1 MRRNN
6 QQGNMKAAVEERPFD
21 AVEISMGGV
30 DLEKLAV
37 IPGLENSS
45 KKSNPC
51 GFRLDGRPCKLCGED
66 EEQEESICEPEKF
79 EKSSRQEVLLQ
90 APQEAQPES
99 LPDANVAER
108 KHKLLA
114 SAPVKRGRHKTQQP
128 TSKQLPPEAPSP
140 FSNDTDAY
148 ERKKQRAKQ
157 TRVQLNDALER
168 LGRAMEH
175 ATDDSQ
181 RRLAQLENLFVL
193 TPLPKSLPHLEQSQK
208 HPKCYH
214 KTIIDRPTFVRAAV
228 KILNGMNQHCE
239 ALAQEVLRLKVPT
252 KQPQGTTTAVEPK
265 LICNSKGSLSTSCCS
280 NKRKSCGSSS
290 GTIAKQ
296 HESDRN
302 HKRCCH

>member
-6 QQGNMKAAVEERPFD
+6 QHGNMKAVVEERPFD
-21 AVEISMGGV
+21 AVEMVMGDM

-37 IPGLENSS
+37 IPGVENSS
-45 KKSNPC
+45 KKSNLC
-51 GFRLDGRPCKLCGED
+51 DFRLDGRPCKLCGED
-66 EEQEESICEPEKF
+66 EEQEESIGGPEKF
-79 EKSSRQEVLLQ
+79 EKSSMQEVLLQ
-90 APQEAQPES
+90 APQGAQLES
-99 LPDANVAER
+99 LPNPDVAER
-108 KHKLLA
+108 EQKLMA
-114 SAPVKRGRHKTQQP
+114 SAPVKRERQKTQQP
-128 TSKQLPPEAPSP
+128 TSKKQPPP

-157 TRVQLNDALER
+157 TRVQLNDALEK

-181 RRLAQLENLFVL
+181 RRLAQLENLVAL

-214 KTIIDRPTFVRAAV
+214 KTIIDRPTFVGAAV
-228 KILNGMNQHCE
+228 QILNGMNQHCE
-239 ALAQEVLRLKVPT
+239 ALAQEVLRLKAPM
-252 KQPQGTTTAVEPK
+252 KQQPQGPTTAVEPN
-265 LICNSKGSLSTSCCS
+265 LIYNSKGSLSTSCCS

-296 HESDRN
+296 HEPDS
-302 HKRCCH
+302 HKRCCQ